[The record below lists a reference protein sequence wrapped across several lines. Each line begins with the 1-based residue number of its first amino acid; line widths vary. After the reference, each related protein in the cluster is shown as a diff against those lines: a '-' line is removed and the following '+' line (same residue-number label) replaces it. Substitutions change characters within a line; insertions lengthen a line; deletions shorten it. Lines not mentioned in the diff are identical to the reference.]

1 MSNES
6 QGNLEIT
13 EQKNVTVVEF
23 QDRKILEEL
32 LITQIGEKL
41 DQLVGTQDNMKLL
54 LTFKNVDHLSSAAFG
69 MLVALHNKVKKTKGR
84 LMLSDI
90 NPQIYEGFEIT
101 KLDRTFEIHP
111 TAQQAL
117 AQA

>member
-1 MSNES
+1 MSSES
-6 QGNLEIT
+6 QANLEIT

-41 DQLVGTQDNMKLL
+41 DLLVGTQDSMKLL
-54 LTFKNVDHLSSAAFG
+54 LTFKNVEHLSSAALG
-69 MLVALHNKVKKTKGR
+69 MLITLHNKVKETQGR

-90 NPQIYEGFEIT
+90 NPQIYQVFEIT
-101 KLDRTFEIHP
+101 KLDRLFEIHP

-117 AQA
+117 AQV

>member
-1 MSNES
+1 MSSES

-41 DQLVGTQDNMKLL
+41 DLLVGTQDNMKLL
-54 LTFKNVDHLSSAAFG
+54 LTFKNVEHLSSAALG
-69 MLVALHNKVKKTKGR
+69 MLITLHNKVKETEGR

-90 NPQIYEGFEIT
+90 NPQIYQVFEIT
-101 KLDRTFEIHP
+101 KLDRLFEIHP

>member
-6 QGNLEIT
+6 QGNLDIT

-41 DQLVGTQDNMKLL
+41 DQLVGTRDNMKLL
-54 LTFKNVDHLSSAAFG
+54 LTFKNVEHLSSAALG
-69 MLVALHNKVKKTKGR
+69 MLITLHNKVKETEGR

-90 NPQIYEGFEIT
+90 NPQIYQVFEIT
-101 KLDRTFEIHP
+101 KLDRLFEIHP